1 MTRGEEDVPVLMIL
15 MDAAAVMAVVFIV
28 NQGEQ
33 LDFGSAAIA
42 GIGIS
47 VGCLLLNLLLFDAIG
62 LFAVIPMV
70 GVAIAGIW
78 MGAGIPL
85 GRAAVAG
92 ALFMVYKIVVG
103 LAFASVMS
111 GAA

>member
-1 MTRGEEDVPVLMIL
+1 MLIIL
-15 MDAAAVMAVVFIV
+15 MDAVAVMAVVFIV

-33 LDFGSAAIA
+33 LDFGPAAIA
-42 GIGIS
+42 GLGIS
-47 VGCLLLNLLLFDAIG
+47 VGCFLLNLLLFDAIG
-62 LFAVIPMV
+62 LFAIIPMV

-92 ALFMVYKIVVG
+92 VLFMVYKIAVG
-103 LAFASVMS
+103 LVFASMIS
-111 GAA
+111 GAP